1 MNVINPTRHQRVKFV
16 RFVVNGFA
24 LNVSTGNIWQKY
36 KLRTTYVSI
45 VLKGGLIMA
54 VAAAQLK
61 EQPMSFDDML
71 TQTAKPKA
79 KAKAKSKMPTLD
91 TSDAIVRWIAIGW

>member
-1 MNVINPTRHQRVKFV
+1 
-16 RFVVNGFA
+16 
-24 LNVSTGNIWQKY
+24 
-36 KLRTTYVSI
+36 
-45 VLKGGLIMA
+45 MA

-91 TSDAIVRWIAIGW
+91 TPDAIVRWIAIGW